1 MELEEMKTLWEEM
14 SKEMEKQ
21 KILTNKLIIK
31 MTQERYNSRLRKISV
46 PETVGAVICFTI
58 VLFIIFNFGK
68 LDTWYLMVGGIFI
81 ITYLLVLPVFVLK
94 SIYKMQNINVSKK
107 NFKQTLIDFTQGK
120 KRFFLIQKIG
130 IYLNFILIII
140 SLPVAGKLMD
150 GKDIFMD
157 SNVWFWYIPVMVL
170 FLILFSRW
178 GYRHYSKTTTSAENL
193 LKELEE

>member
-46 PETVGAVICFTI
+46 PESVGAVFCFAI

-68 LDTWYLMVGGIFI
+68 LDTWYLMVGGIFM

-107 NFKQTLIDFTQGK
+107 NFKQTLIDFTKGK
-120 KRFFLIQKIG
+120 KRFLRIQKIG
-130 IYLNFILIII
+130 IYLNFILIIF

-178 GYRHYSKTTTSAENL
+178 GYRYYSKTTTSAENL